1 MMVGLL
7 APILVLAA
15 AFGID
20 VICWYGEAL
29 HLQGVA
35 DRAAVS
41 AGPLWQGGDQNGA
54 IRVANVLAGDV
65 TLDRIDAAAGG
76 ERAGRRGGVEVIVS
90 CRKRRL
96 LANLWAPGRQT
107 ARAVAVGS
115 RLVE

>member
-1 MMVGLL
+1 MMFGLL
-7 APILVLAA
+7 APILILAV

-20 VICWYGEAL
+20 VTCWYRNAL

-41 AGPLWQGGDQNGA
+41 AGPLWQGGDRQGA
-54 IRVANVLAGDV
+54 IRVATALAGDV
-65 TLDRIDAAAGG
+65 TLDRVDAAPDSD
-76 ERAGRRGGVEVIVS
+76 RAGRGAGVEVIVS

-107 ARAVAVGS
+107 PRAVAVGS
-115 RLVE
+115 RLTQ